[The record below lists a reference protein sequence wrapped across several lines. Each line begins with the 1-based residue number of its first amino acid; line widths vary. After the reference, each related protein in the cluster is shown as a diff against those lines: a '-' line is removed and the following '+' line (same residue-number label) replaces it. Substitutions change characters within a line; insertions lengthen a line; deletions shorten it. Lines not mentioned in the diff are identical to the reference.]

1 MQAEWLDQL
10 SYSVH
15 IAGRNLVYTHV
26 YTVGPAAVS
35 LGSNHFNYAHFDH
48 RGRIFKT
55 LCATLSTLIVNHYLD
70 SATLYHTLS
79 HFLTIFSLTDPC
91 IDAYTQG
98 GMI

>member
-10 SYSVH
+10 MYSRGYDW
-15 IAGRNLVYTHV
+15 AGPYYTHV
-26 YTVGPAAVS
+26 YTVGPAAVF
-35 LGSNHFNYAHFDH
+35 GASNHFNYANLPH

-55 LCATLSTLIVNHYLD
+55 LSSTLSTTILNHYLD
-70 SATLYHTLS
+70 SATLYQTIQHNSALLS
-79 HFLTIFSLTDPC
+79 TWDPC